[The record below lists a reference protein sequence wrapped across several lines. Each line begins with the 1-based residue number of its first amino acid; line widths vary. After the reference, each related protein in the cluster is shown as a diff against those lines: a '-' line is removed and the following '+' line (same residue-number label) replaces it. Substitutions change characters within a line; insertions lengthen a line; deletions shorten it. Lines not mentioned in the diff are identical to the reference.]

1 MTQINVNVIVKHQN
15 VAKKKPALVVKT
27 NAVVKIN

>member
-1 MTQINVNVIVKHQN
+1 MINVNAIVKHQN
-15 VAKKKPALVVKT
+15 VAKKKLAHVVKT

>member
-1 MTQINVNVIVKHQN
+1 MINVNVIVKHQN